1 MLNTGVECGMEEF
14 GATFP
19 TFCHIEVVCGLWP
32 GNDGELVSDFG
43 EISYPF
49 STIDYEYRAY
59 QERDVSTGVG
69 ITQRSDSTIDCYYY
83 SQCCKHTKH
92 YNGKILW
99 KYGCPGSFRYEKNH
113 IGRKYPARQYTCSMA
128 RSDANIH
135 LHDASL
141 EWLPNFLKGI
151 LLMCDIGMALLSVFV
166 DPICIISI
174 CVMVAFRFMC
184 YMSKALMG
192 GFNDFVWDV
201 WLGKYPKAK
210 NSKFRPTLIV
220 VLLAICSVRPVFIVG
235 SSDCPLGDAC
245 ESEFYSGLRSDVFNE
260 LPSTADSLLEQAKRM
275 RFEYA
280 KLNKERRKRQRRE
293 RYEKD
298 RTCAIQYQTSYDN
311 ANKERILKRKADR
324 YRKNSA
330 SVIQYQT
337 SYNNANKETIS
348 KRKAD
353 RYRKNSASAIQYQTS
368 YDNANKETISK
379 RKADNYKKK
388 KSIVGSLRETNRST
402 RDCEGTSDLE
412 CFLQFLDS
420 DHREKIMREHIERIG
435 GQMDSTSVS
444 GDVNKQR
451 SNICVVCDEIIFGA
465 EPVRQMSKVCLL
477 ENSMR
482 LCVSQYENH
491 FGIQLHT
498 ELLKQY
504 QVSMALL
511 VSEILLCIF
520 KFLTMLAS
528 GK

>member
-184 YMSKALMG
+184 YVSKALMG
-192 GFNDFVWDV
+192 GFNDFMWDV

-330 SVIQYQT
+330 S
-337 SYNNANKETIS
+337 
-348 KRKAD
+348 
-353 RYRKNSASAIQYQTS
+353 AIQYQTS

-465 EPVRQMSKVCLL
+465 EPVRQMSKACLL